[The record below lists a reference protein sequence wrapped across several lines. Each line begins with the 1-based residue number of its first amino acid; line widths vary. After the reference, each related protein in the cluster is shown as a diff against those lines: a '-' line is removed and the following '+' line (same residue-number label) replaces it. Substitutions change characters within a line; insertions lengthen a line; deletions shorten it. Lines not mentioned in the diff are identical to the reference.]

1 MKALRI
7 RNQFHT
13 FFPCDFVLLQSFDH
27 LSVSRISGNDIFSPL
42 CPQNAFEGFCGLN
55 LPVLISSSDSLCSLR
70 NMHIRSGHH
79 IEGLL
84 INHNIRT
91 QNIQK
96 CKQIII
102 TGLQRRCRQHYN
114 SIGIITEILHAFI
127 LEGLF
132 LLHTSVSDMVRLIND
147 NQIKVRCRIQIS

>member
-7 RNQFHT
+7 RNKFHT
-13 FFPCDFVLLQSFDH
+13 FFPCDFGLLQSFDH
-27 LSVSRISGNDIFSPL
+27 LSVSRISGDYIFSPL
-42 CPQNAFEGFCGLN
+42 CPQNPFEGFCGLS
-55 LPVLISSSDSLCSLR
+55 LPVLISPSNSLCSFR
-70 NMHIRSGHH
+70 NMYVRSGHH
-79 IEGLL
+79 IECLF
-84 INHNIRT
+84 INHNIWS

-102 TGLQRRCRQHYN
+102 TGLQRRCRQHDN

-132 LLHTSVSDMVRLIND
+132 LLHTAVSDMMRLIDD
-147 NQIKVRCRIQIS
+147 NQIKVRSRIQIP